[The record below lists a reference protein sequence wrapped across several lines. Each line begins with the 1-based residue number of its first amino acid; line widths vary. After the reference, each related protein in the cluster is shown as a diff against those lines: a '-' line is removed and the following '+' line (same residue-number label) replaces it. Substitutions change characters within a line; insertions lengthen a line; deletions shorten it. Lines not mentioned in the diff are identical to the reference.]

1 MYRCCTVLTGAAL
14 CVVATLAAACAST
27 GGAAGRARRGLT
39 RQDSTYLAGGPVYR
53 DCAVDTKARLVTT
66 GLHADYRP
74 NRDGCYSAEVEF
86 VVDAAGVPE
95 PRSIRTVR
103 TNDPAFAEALAA
115 FVPGLKYEPARIGG
129 TAVRQ
134 IVSERQ
140 SFTAATV
147 LVPKGSPPPS
157 RPNGATRPTC

>member
-1 MYRCCTVLTGAAL
+1 MYRWSTFLVGAAL
-14 CVVATLAAACAST
+14 CAGLTLAAACASA
-27 GGAAGRARRGLT
+27 GGVAGRARCGLT
-39 RQDSTYLAGGPVYR
+39 GHDSTYLAGGPVYR

-66 GLHADYRP
+66 GLHPDYRP
-74 NRDGCYSAEVEF
+74 SRNGCYSAEVEF

-129 TAVRQ
+129 APVRQ

-140 SFTAATV
+140 SFMTGTV
-147 LVPKGSPPPS
+147 LVPKGSAPPS
-157 RPNGATRPTC
+157 RPSGATRPNC